1 MRKCDSYLSISGYKY
16 APEQFKA
23 YRVTGFSNGNR
34 NVPIYKCI
42 DLTYDETRKCGS
54 ALACNGK
61 EAARAVLKRILRE
74 RERKTERRCTIG
86 FKEQGDGKRFAYIAD
101 NTARFYDLDG
111 MLRAFKRVKRAI
123 KQNGTWI
130 SEMQMATLD
139 GHFKPESV
147 KEIGYHVD
155 MNRPIII
162 KERREAA

>member
-34 NVPIYKCI
+34 NVPIYKRI
-42 DLTYDETRKCGS
+42 DLTYGETRECGN

-61 EAARAVLKRILRE
+61 EAALGVLKRILRE

-86 FKEQGDGKRFAYIAD
+86 FKEQGGGRRFAYIAD

-111 MLRAFKRVKRAI
+111 MLRAFRRLKLCI
-123 KQNGTWI
+123 EHNGTWI
-130 SEMQMATLD
+130 SEMQRATLD
-139 GHFKPESV
+139 GNFKPEKV
-147 KEIGYHVD
+147 EEIGYHVD
-155 MNRPIII
+155 VNRPIII